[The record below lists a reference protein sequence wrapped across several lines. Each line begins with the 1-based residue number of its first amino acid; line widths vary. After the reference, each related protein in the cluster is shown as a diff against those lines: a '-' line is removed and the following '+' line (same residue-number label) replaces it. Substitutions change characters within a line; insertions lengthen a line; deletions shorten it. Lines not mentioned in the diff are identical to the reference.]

1 MQEAFRLMVSMATCS
16 KYFRPAITAQRQ
28 SAPFAAQFVP
38 SRRLIHVIQ
47 VHYHVRQT
55 HAQIWETSPI
65 CQIDI
70 FISSSPWQHDFDN
83 NTVIDNKKHL
93 AKRNIYFIKG
103 MVATPSAAAQT
114 SEMERK
120 RKQTLE
126 RTKANHVSLIYRVL
140 VAS

>member
-1 MQEAFRLMVSMATCS
+1 M
-16 KYFRPAITAQRQ
+16 
-28 SAPFAAQFVP
+28 
-38 SRRLIHVIQ
+38 IQ

-83 NTVIDNKKHL
+83 YTVTDIKKHL